1 MQFWVVIE
9 NMRSRL
15 SYKNIISTNLDNE
28 SAKVLFQH
36 DLSMQS
42 SDLIDHE
49 GC

>member
-15 SYKNIISTNLDNE
+15 SYNNIISTNLDNE

-42 SDLIDHE
+42 TSTLVFLRR
-49 GC
+49 